1 MRPCRRC
8 LRSRRDRSR
17 GGPGS
22 MPGARPDRTTAR
34 APYGADRPPLS
45 SPRCGESAERRRQVS
60 ARAGKQYQIAARV
73 ALRRCGKSVDI
84 SWTSGTSPIS
94 GPLKT
99 ERDRLPRVPA
109 LSTVVE
115 RVLPLAVLALSAI
128 SVQVMGLSPSGA
140 PRLRAL
146 SEEKRRVDVEISR
159 LGDQIRRLR
168 VEVRPL
174 KSDPARVEQVARDE
188 LGLLRQTEIV
198 VQFGP

>member
-1 MRPCRRC
+1 M
-8 LRSRRDRSR
+8 
-17 GGPGS
+17 
-22 MPGARPDRTTAR
+22 
-34 APYGADRPPLS
+34 
-45 SPRCGESAERRRQVS
+45 
-60 ARAGKQYQIAARV
+60 
-73 ALRRCGKSVDI
+73 
-84 SWTSGTSPIS
+84 
-94 GPLKT
+94 
-99 ERDRLPRVPA
+99 PA

-128 SVQVMGLSPSGA
+128 SVPVMVLSPSGA

-168 VEVRPL
+168 VEVRHL
-174 KSDPARVEQVARDE
+174 KSDPAKVEQVARDE

>member
-1 MRPCRRC
+1 M
-8 LRSRRDRSR
+8 
-17 GGPGS
+17 
-22 MPGARPDRTTAR
+22 
-34 APYGADRPPLS
+34 
-45 SPRCGESAERRRQVS
+45 
-60 ARAGKQYQIAARV
+60 
-73 ALRRCGKSVDI
+73 
-84 SWTSGTSPIS
+84 
-94 GPLKT
+94 KT

-128 SVQVMGLSPSGA
+128 SVPVMVLSPSGA

-168 VEVRPL
+168 VEVRHL
-174 KSDPARVEQVARDE
+174 KSDPAKVEQVARDE